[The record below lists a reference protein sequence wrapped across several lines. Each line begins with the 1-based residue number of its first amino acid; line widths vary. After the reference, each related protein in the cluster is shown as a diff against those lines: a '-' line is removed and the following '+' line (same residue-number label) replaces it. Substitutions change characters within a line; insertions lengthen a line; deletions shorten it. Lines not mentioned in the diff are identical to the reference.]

1 MGTISIFH
9 WLIVLVFLGAPIGG
23 LIFLTIWLAR
33 RRK

>member
-1 MGTISIFH
+1 LGTISIFH

-23 LIFLTIWLAR
+23 LIFLGVWLSQ